1 MWLLVAICIFFIIYP
16 YGIYPLILKLLPK
29 YKGESQGHSQ
39 DKYLVTLFIAA
50 YNEEKVIKEKL
61 ENSLKLRTDGHPLE
75 IVVGSDGSTDATNAI
90 VQAYAQKYP
99 NIKLLNFCDRAG
111 KVNVIN
117 RGLPQCKGEIVLL
130 SDANAIYNEECLIH
144 ILPHFADRT
153 VGCVAGEKRIQGKA
167 SMIAGNEGLYW
178 KLEAKIKKMEAEVWT
193 VIGADGAC
201 YAIRKEL
208 FQKLPQDTS
217 VDDFLLSMKIV
228 ENGYRIV
235 YEPGAYSLEE
245 PGDTVQQ
252 ELRRKTR
259 IAAGNFYNLAFLGNF
274 LRLDL
279 ASFMFISHKLLR
291 WLSPFIFMVLT
302 IVLMIQSMWTSWSFI
317 LLILLIISYGVAVL
331 KYLNLGTTITDNR
344 IGKICT
350 YFYLTVWAQFLGFI
364 KFMTGSQKAIWNTI
378 RE

>member
-1 MWLLVAICIFFIIYP
+1 MWLLVAICIFLIIYP
-16 YGIYPLILKLLPK
+16 YSIYPFILKLLPK

-75 IVVGSDGSTDATNAI
+75 IVVGSDGSTDATNTI
-90 VQAYAQKYP
+90 VQEYTQKYP
-99 NIKLLNFCDRAG
+99 NIRLLNFCDRAG

-117 RGLPQCKGEIVLL
+117 RGLPKCKGEIVLL
-130 SDANAIYNEECLIH
+130 SDANAIYNKECLIH
-144 ILPHFADRT
+144 ILPHFDDRT
-153 VGCVAGEKRIQGKA
+153 VGCVAGEKRIQEKA
-167 SMIAGNEGLYW
+167 GMIAGNEGLYW

-201 YAIRKEL
+201 YAIRREL

-228 ENGYRIV
+228 EKGYRIA
-235 YEPGAYSLEE
+235 YEPDAYSLEE

-252 ELRRKTR
+252 ELKRKTR
-259 IAAGNFYNLAFLGNF
+259 IAAGNFYNLVFLKRF
-274 LRLDL
+274 IKIDL
-279 ASFMFISHKLLR
+279 PSFMFVSHKLLR
-291 WLSPFIFMVLT
+291 WLSPFIFA
-302 IVLMIQSMWTSWSFI
+302 LMTMLLLIIAWKSMFALY
-317 LLILLIISYGVAVL
+317 LLILLLCSYLIPIL
-331 KYLNLGTTITDNR
+331 KYLGTMSWLTDQKF
-344 IGKICT
+344 GKIFS
-350 YFYLTVWAQFLGFI
+350 YFYLTVWSQFLGFL
-364 KFMTGSQKAIWNTI
+364 KYCKGTQKATWETI